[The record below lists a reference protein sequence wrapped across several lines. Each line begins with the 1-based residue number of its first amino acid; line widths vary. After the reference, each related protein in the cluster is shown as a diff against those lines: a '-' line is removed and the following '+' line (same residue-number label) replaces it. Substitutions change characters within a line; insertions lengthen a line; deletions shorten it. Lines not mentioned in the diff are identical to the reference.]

1 VDGKQVRRLARRGEW
16 SGTTRGAA
24 PGYVQCNVTIVPA
37 DVASGFVAW
46 ADANPG
52 VAPVLARGRA
62 GDHAL
67 PSLGA
72 DLDIR
77 TDVPAYRVMRDGAA
91 VERDD
96 VVDLWTDDLVAFA
109 FGCSFSLEDALR
121 EAGIDLAYESRG
133 FGGAIYR
140 TSLPTVAAGGLS
152 GPVVASMRPLSPRDA
167 ERAVEVSRRYPQ
179 LHGAPV
185 HVGDPAAIG
194 VDLAVPLDAIGA
206 VDIASGEVPVFWAC
220 GVTVEDVL
228 SRARPRVA
236 ITHKSAHM
244 LVTDLRLADLMSSRG
259 PRPAASS

>member
-1 VDGKQVRRLARRGEW
+1 
-16 SGTTRGAA
+16 
-24 PGYVQCNVTIVPA
+24 VQCNVTIVESDLA
-37 DVASGFVAW
+37 DAFVAW
-46 ADANPG
+46 SEANPG
-52 VAPVLARGRA
+52 VAPILARGRA

-77 TDVPAYRVMRDGAA
+77 TDVPAYQVLRNGGAF
-91 VERDD
+91 ERTDLLD
-96 VVDLWTDDLVAFA
+96 VWSDNLVAFA

-121 EAGIDLAYESRG
+121 AAGIDLAYEARG

-140 TSLPTVAAGGLS
+140 TALTTAPAGGLS
-152 GPVVASMRPLSPRDA
+152 GPVIASMRPLSVDDA
-167 ERAVEVSRRYPQ
+167 ARAVEVSRRYPQ

-194 VDLAVPLDAIGA
+194 VTLDDPLESIGELSVA
-206 VDIASGEVPVFWAC
+206 PGEVPVFWAC
-220 GVTVEDVL
+220 GVTVQEVL

-244 LVTDLRLADLMSSRG
+244 LVTDLRLADLAQSS
-259 PRPAASS
+259 